1 MHQLSTFE
9 YAAGCVTLLLAIV
22 FIVVLIGCGMKL
34 AADARIE
41 EVEKSVQ
48 RKAERMAHEIVR
60 ECLDGVQIRVTQR
73 ISVVEDDLQR

>member
-1 MHQLSTFE
+1 MTTFE
-9 YAAGCVTLLLAIV
+9 YAAGCVILLLALV

-60 ECLDGVQIRVTQR
+60 DRLDGVQIRVTQR
-73 ISVVEDDLQR
+73 ISVVEDDLKQ